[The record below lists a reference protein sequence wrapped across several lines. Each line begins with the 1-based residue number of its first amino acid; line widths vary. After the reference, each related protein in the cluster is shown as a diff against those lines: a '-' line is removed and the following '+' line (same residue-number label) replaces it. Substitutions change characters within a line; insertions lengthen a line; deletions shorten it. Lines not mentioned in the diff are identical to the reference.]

1 MNNDIT
7 TIEPHEGL
15 KTWGWL
21 SYFLH
26 LIVAVAAIVPGAQAS
41 ITLLIIALVIDLV
54 KRSDATN
61 TWQASHFSWRIRTV
75 LWAGF
80 LYLLTAPLWLFFLV
94 PGWIAWT
101 LISIWF
107 LYRIVLG
114 MVRMNA
120 NRAVETS

>member
-7 TIEPHEGL
+7 TIEPDKGL
-15 KTWGWL
+15 KSWGWL
-21 SYFLH
+21 SYVLH
-26 LIVAVAAIVPGAQAS
+26 LIVAVAAVVPGAQVSA
-41 ITLLIIALVIDLV
+41 LLLVIALVIDLV
-54 KRSDATN
+54 KRDDAAN
-61 TWQASHFSWRIRTV
+61 TWQASHFSWRIRTM

-80 LYLLTAPLWLFFLV
+80 LYLVTAPLWFLLV
-94 PGWIAWT
+94 LPGWIAWT

-120 NRAVETS
+120 DRAVD

>member
-1 MNNDIT
+1 MTNDIAP
-7 TIEPHEGL
+7 IEPDEGL

-21 SYFLH
+21 SYLLH
-26 LIVAVAAIVPGAQAS
+26 LVVAVAAVLPGAQAS
-41 ITLLIIALVIDLV
+41 ITLLVIALVIDMV
-54 KRSDATN
+54 KRGDAAN
-61 TWQASHFSWRIRTV
+61 TWQASHFSWRIRTM
-75 LWAGF
+75 LWAGL
-80 LYLLTAPLWLFFLV
+80 LYMVTAPLWFLLLL

-120 NRAVETS
+120 NRAVE

>member
-1 MNNDIT
+1 MNQDIT
-7 TIEPHEGL
+7 TIEPDDGL

-26 LIVAVAAIVPGAQAS
+26 LVVAVAAIVPGAQAS
-41 ITLLIIALVIDLV
+41 ITLLAIALVIDLV
-54 KRSDATN
+54 KRGDAEN

-75 LWAGF
+75 LWASV
-80 LYLLTAPLWLFFLV
+80 LYLVTAPLFLLLFV
-94 PGWIAWT
+94 PGLIAWA

-120 NRAVETS
+120 NRAVD